1 MHSISRPFQ
10 GKKVDLKTL
19 KQHLLACP
27 GATEGAAFGPEHL
40 TCKVMVK
47 GLTRKKREGLDLQ

>member
-1 MHSISRPFQ
+1 M
-10 GKKVDLKTL
+10 DLKTL